1 VIQEIYLA
9 ALCRLPSEH
18 ELKVATDHCEKR
30 DDAAAGLEDVC
41 WALLNTDEF
50 LFQH

>member
-9 ALCRLPSEH
+9 AMCRYPTDE
-18 ELKVATDHCEKR
+18 ELKAATEHCEKR
-30 DDAAAGLEDVC
+30 EDVAAGLEDVC